1 MLAAAGE
8 PADLRIARGVA
19 GTGTSTENDAPLTVL
34 FAPDGPGP
42 GVTSTGDPLAAPLPQ
57 ALLPGHPVLRFLPA
71 ESLPFAGAREAEAA
85 PGSAV
90 LVADAGG
97 TPLLWQNRDATT
109 DAVTLVVNLDPAAA
123 DFVLSPFFPVLVQS
137 AATFLGGRTAPPP
150 ATFATGDR
158 APIPGLRPGET
169 ATVTLAGVAPEDAA
183 PEDAGPATTGPVR
196 LARAGFSEAATPGGT
211 WDLPASVLHP
221 AETLLAA
228 AAADP
233 AAPAIDLAGGQPPW
247 VWLTAI
253 ALLVVVGEELL
264 YHRRKV
270 G

>member
-1 MLAAAGE
+1 M
-8 PADLRIARGVA
+8 
-19 GTGTSTENDAPLTVL
+19 L

-57 ALLPGHPVLRFLPA
+57 ALLPGHSVLRFLPA

-169 ATVTLAGVAPEDAA
+169 ARVTLADEASARA
-183 PEDAGPATTGPVR
+183 ATTGPVR
-196 LARAGFSEAATPGGT
+196 LARAGFSEAATPCGV

-221 AETLLAA
+221 TETLLAA

-233 AAPAIDLAGGQPPW
+233 AAPAVDLAGGQPPW
-247 VWLTAI
+247 VWLIAL